1 MKSEVI
7 FGLEDAV
14 WPALLVSAAGAV
26 LMSNPAAR
34 TVFGSLLAGG
44 PPQLNAIWV
53 PANGQPA
60 DFLVRWE
67 AAPAAVTELSFRTAN
82 GMVQNFSTAVARL
95 TRDSNKWFVLQLLP
109 PAKAATGGESKN
121 PATGDMALKQRLDC
135 TLQLARTV
143 SLDFNNALTGVLA
156 HTSLLLGKAE
166 ANHPWRRSLLEV
178 EKAAARAAEIA
189 NELAQFSWQEK
200 EARRAPSG
208 NLNTVVERCADFFR
222 SASGSHLTWRLTQER
237 ALFSARFDEAKV
249 QQALMQ
255 VFENA
260 VEAFSHGGP
269 GQVTVETRNVEL
281 TEATQD
287 RNVQLAAG
295 TYVCME
301 ISDDG
306 TGIEEAAMAKIFE
319 PFFTTKN
326 LPHRGLG
333 LALVYGII
341 TNHGGGVAISS
352 QAGKGTS
359 ARIYL
364 PAEKKIVRATVAGA
378 EKNLEGT
385 GTILVVD
392 DESMMLTMAETI
404 LSDFGYHVLT
414 ANSGQKALN
423 VLSQSDTKVDLV
435 ITDLVMPGMGGR
447 ELVERIRK
455 TEPTLAILCTS
466 GYVIPEDKQTGDG
479 YLQKPFTSTD
489 LLLKVKAVLSP

>member
-1 MKSEVI
+1 MKPEVI

-14 WPALLVSAAGAV
+14 WPALLINAAGAV

-34 TVFGSLLAGG
+34 TVFGSLLASN
-44 PPQLNAIWV
+44 PPQLDAIWL
-53 PANGQPA
+53 PANGPA
-60 DFLVRWE
+60 VDFLARWE
-67 AAPAAVTELSFRTAN
+67 LSPTATTDLQFRLAN
-82 GMVQNFSTAVARL
+82 GMVRNFSTAIARL
-95 TRDSNKWFVLQLLP
+95 ARDNNKWFVLQLLP
-109 PAKAATGGESKN
+109 PAKAVPGGESKN
-121 PATGDMALKQRLDC
+121 LPTGDAALKQRLDC

-166 ANHPWRRSLLEV
+166 ANHPWRRFLLEV

-200 EARRAPSG
+200 EARRAPAG

-222 SASGSHLTWRLTQER
+222 SASGSHLTWRLAPER
-237 ALFSARFDEAKV
+237 ALFTARFDEAKV
-249 QQALMQ
+249 QQALMRI
-255 VFENA
+255 FENA
-260 VEAFSHGGP
+260 VEAFSHGGS

-295 TYVCME
+295 TYVCVE

-306 TGIEEAAMAKIFE
+306 AGIEEAAMAKIFE

-326 LPHRGLG
+326 PPHRGLG

-414 ANSGQKALN
+414 ANSGPKALN
-423 VLSQSDTKVDLV
+423 VLSRLDTKVDLV

-447 ELVERIRK
+447 ELIERIRQ